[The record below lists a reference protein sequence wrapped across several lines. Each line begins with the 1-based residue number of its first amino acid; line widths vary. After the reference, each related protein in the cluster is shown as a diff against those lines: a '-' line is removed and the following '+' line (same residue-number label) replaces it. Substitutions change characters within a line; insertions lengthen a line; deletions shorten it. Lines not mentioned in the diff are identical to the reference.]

1 MIQNY
6 RQVKFYNAGSRYI
19 DLMTKP
25 IDDDIVECEEQYSIR
40 FETTILPFRVVPGTP
55 AACKVVI
62 RDDDG
67 T

>member
-1 MIQNY
+1 MRQNY
-6 RQVKFYNAGSRYI
+6 RQAKFYKSGSRYI

-25 IDDDIVECEEQYSIR
+25 IDDDIVECEKEYCIII
-40 FETTILPFRVVPGTP
+40 ETTTLPFRVVPGTP
-55 AACKVVI
+55 AVCKVVI